1 MRSNHIM
8 TKLYLREIYELKL
21 AEALGKRKAEQQAVD
36 AMYTRILGKDSIS
49 VDQKEE
55 DTKKTEK
62 ASVILQFVRKNKEIE
77 VPSANA

>member
-1 MRSNHIM
+1 M